1 MGSKIIFTIKMP
13 QEELKFFEKV
23 KYFMLKR
30 KIERLKKKG
39 KNTLVTNTRYTLA
52 MAKLEKEGIILHY
65 SIDEKT
71 DEKTDKK
78 TGKKTDKKTGK
89 KVVSWISW

>member
-13 QEELKFFEKV
+13 QEKLKFFEKV

-30 KIERLKKKG
+30 KIERLKEEG
-39 KNTLVTNTRYTLA
+39 KHTLA
-52 MAKLEKEGIILHY
+52 MTKLEKEGIILHY
-65 SIDEKT
+65 SIDEKA
-71 DEKTDKK
+71 DEKIDEKIN
-78 TGKKTDKKTGK
+78 KKTDKETDK